1 VTLSLRLQSTNRS
14 FERLYRAHVG
24 DVYRY
29 ALAITGNEADA
40 EDVAQ
45 TTFMNAYRAL
55 ERGERPEKP
64 RNWLIAIAHNVC
76 RQRFRQKAHRPME
89 VTYFEDVAET
99 LVPSDDTPT
108 AADIQ
113 RALGELALN
122 QREALVMRELEGR
135 SYADIAELLGLS
147 VAAVETLLFRARR
160 ALREQL
166 EGALSCS
173 EAEAALSLQLDGC
186 LSRPD
191 AAQLRSHLRSC
202 ETCSLLARRQRAQR
216 KGVKAL
222 AVVPLPPGLASVFGG
237 GASGIGAAGLGAAV
251 ATKVAAVTVAAVV
264 VGGGSYAIVQHETAS
279 GHPVAR
285 TAHAGPS
292 GALAKVAGKHSSQ
305 LRKARTGKSL
315 RPGSRGRSAGHVA
328 GAGSVAA
335 VGSAHGAIHSSRPA
349 VTPAAIASKHLRA
362 SVTGKSTLH
371 PAEKAASKP
380 TRRSVR
386 SSHTKVLPL
395 ASHACRARTLPVSA
409 QTPTTPTTTTTT
421 TAATSSTLCAKPH
434 GHGKQDVGRP

>member
-14 FERLYRAHVG
+14 FERLYRAHIG

-29 ALAITGNEADA
+29 ALAITGNAADA

-55 ERGERPEKP
+55 DRGERPEKP
-64 RNWLIAIAHNVC
+64 RHWLIAIAHNVC
-76 RQRFRQKAHRPME
+76 RQRFRQSSRRPME
-89 VTYFEDVAET
+89 VAYFEDVAET

-166 EGALSCS
+166 EGSLSCS
-173 EAEAALSLQLDGC
+173 EAEAALSLQLDGR
-186 LSRPD
+186 LSRAD

-202 ETCSLLARRQRAQR
+202 ETCRRLARRQRAQR
-216 KGVKAL
+216 KSVQSL
-222 AVVPLPPGLASVFGG
+222 AVVPVPAGLASLFGG

-251 ATKVAAVTVAAVV
+251 ATKVAAVTVAAAV
-264 VGGGSYAIVQHETAS
+264 VGGGGYAIVQHETAGS
-279 GHPVAR
+279 HPAAR
-285 TAHAGPS
+285 AAHAGS
-292 GALAKVAGKHSSQ
+292 SAQAKVA
-305 LRKARTGKSL
+305 ARHATRVPKRTTGKSA
-315 RPGSRGRSAGHVA
+315 RSGNRGRSAGHAAVAAAGSAQSAVHGLHLGATQDGAVRTHSSASAHRTSKPHPARTHVSKAATHPAPPTHTSTLPAASHSCRA
-328 GAGSVAA
+328 GAV
-335 VGSAHGAIHSSRPA
+335 PA
-349 VTPAAIASKHLRA
+349 VTEAVA
-362 SVTGKSTLH
+362 
-371 PAEKAASKP
+371 
-380 TRRSVR
+380 
-386 SSHTKVLPL
+386 
-395 ASHACRARTLPVSA
+395 
-409 QTPTTPTTTTTT
+409 TTSTTT
-421 TAATSSTLCAKPH
+421 TATPIPSSCAKPH
-434 GHGKQDVGRP
+434 GHGKGSAGRP